1 MKESEILR
9 IFRNGEDMHERLFVP
24 LEKSKIKR
32 EADEVYNK
40 LEETLSK
47 EQFDLFND
55 FIDKGYDI
63 KYEDVE
69 KYFMEGFKIG
79 LRIAVECLTE

>member
-9 IFRNGEDMHERLFVP
+9 IFRNGADMHERLFVP
-24 LEKSKIKR
+24 LEKSKMKQ
-32 EADEVYNK
+32 EADEVYKK
-40 LEETLSK
+40 LEEVLSK